1 MIFRFLRS
9 AVAACISRAKRG
21 GLCLA
26 LAAARAAGLCACAGQ
41 NNALPANAPTVTI
54 GMDPFEPY
62 CYLDSNGQYAGI
74 DVELATEAFSRLGY
88 KVEFQEIN
96 WPDKDSLLQD
106 GTVDCLWACFSMNG
120 RADQYQWSGPYM
132 YSRQVVAV
140 RADSNIHD
148 LADLAGKRIGVQATT
163 KGEGLFL
170 GKIPSDLPA
179 AGQVSSFATTED
191 MFAAL
196 RKGYVDAV
204 CGHEA
209 LLAGWIDTETI
220 AYRLLDESPMK
231 SELGVAFAKGTHAEL
246 SAALTQTLEQ
256 MQYECTTG
264 RILEK
269 YGVDAQKAMGGDEN
283 A

>member
-9 AVAACISRAKRG
+9 AAAACISRAKRG

-26 LAAARAAGLCACAGQ
+26 LAAALAAGLCACAGQ

-120 RADQYQWSGPYM
+120 RADQYQWSGP
-132 YSRQVVAV
+132 
-140 RADSNIHD
+140 
-148 LADLAGKRIGVQATT
+148 
-163 KGEGLFL
+163 
-170 GKIPSDLPA
+170 
-179 AGQVSSFATTED
+179 
-191 MFAAL
+191 
-196 RKGYVDAV
+196 
-204 CGHEA
+204 
-209 LLAGWIDTETI
+209 
-220 AYRLLDESPMK
+220 
-231 SELGVAFAKGTHAEL
+231 
-246 SAALTQTLEQ
+246 
-256 MQYECTTG
+256 
-264 RILEK
+264 
-269 YGVDAQKAMGGDEN
+269 
-283 A
+283 